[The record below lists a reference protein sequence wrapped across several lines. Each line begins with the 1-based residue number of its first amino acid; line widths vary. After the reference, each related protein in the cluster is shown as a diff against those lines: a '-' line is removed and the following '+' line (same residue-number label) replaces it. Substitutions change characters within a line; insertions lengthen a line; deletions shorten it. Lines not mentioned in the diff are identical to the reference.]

1 MNKHLFMPL
10 LAVIAFAAPFMLARN
25 ANKQPKN
32 EALAEVESFIKQT
45 LNARHATIEAAEL
58 TRLLN
63 RSKDR
68 LISQVDNR
76 GLIPVKEVELV
87 KNQFQQYV
95 NTTFPVKTA
104 FIGYYDAVKKLQ
116 AHIAAE
122 QEKILGKTLYGTRQ
136 ALWKKLKREVID
148 KNLRKQ
154 AFIKNELLVVE
165 QATLNALQQKL
176 SQRVEEISRT
186 QRKKTDR
193 MISVG
198 YAESRVRDILR
209 RSGYRD
215 PREVQT
221 LLDQVGKEVKKIAT
235 TGRIALSKLEDI
247 TLQAI
252 RRFKRTG
259 EFYGKGRISRLG
271 AEVRMLKA
279 IKEAKLPYTL
289 EIEASTKMMDALGKK
304 MTKGRPFEEEVDAII
319 RDVLE
324 KIKQK
329 RAAKKPN
336 KKVKRASKNPKRGTE
351 YGRGRWGQLKHPRAA
366 TKAD

>member
-32 EALAEVESFIKQT
+32 EALAEVESFIKQAVT
-45 LNARHATIEAAEL
+45 ARHATIEGAEL

-63 RSKDR
+63 RSKER
-68 LISQVDNR
+68 LVSQVDSR
-76 GLIPVKEVELV
+76 GLVPVKEVELV
-87 KNQFQQYV
+87 KNQFQQYL
-95 NTTFPVKTA
+95 NATFPAKTL
-104 FIGYYDAVKKLQ
+104 FIPYYDAVKKLQ
-116 AHIAAE
+116 AHSATQ
-122 QEKILGKTLYGTRQ
+122 QEKILGKTLYAKRQ

-154 AFIKNELLVVE
+154 AFIKNGELVIE
-165 QATLNALQQKL
+165 QTIFDSLQQTVTK
-176 SQRVEEISRT
+176 RVEEISRT
-186 QRKKTDR
+186 QRKKNDR
-193 MISVG
+193 IISIG

-215 PREVQT
+215 SREVQT
-221 LLDQVGKEVKKIAT
+221 LLDQVGKEVKKVAT
-235 TGRIALSKLEDI
+235 DSRIALSKLEEI

-259 EFYGKGRISRLG
+259 EFYGNKRLSRLG

-304 MTKGRPFEEEVDAII
+304 MTKGRPLEEDVDAII
-319 RDVLE
+319 REVLE

-329 RAAKKPN
+329 QAAKKRT

-351 YGRGRWGQLKHPRAA
+351 YGRGRWGQLKRPTAA
-366 TKAD
+366 TKAE